1 MGFFGNKGSSGFLS
15 GGGMSRGGFGV
26 VRDERN
32 DMRIPEPVK
41 EKMRKSNNPFV
52 QLITTVDDAR
62 EEAKELATDGFREM
76 VINKNSG
83 YKTSFEKREEA
94 EKIISKE
101 NSRYFH
107 VKNRVNAEVKALNQ
121 HIISNYS
128 IKQRLSS
135 VIKMK
140 INQPDEVKTLGGW
153 NVSMPEITF
162 DYSLSIL
169 HTIFGSNFEDN
180 SDQMRKRAFDEYLED
195 AKDYKVQIESKIAE
209 LNKISSKINYL
220 ETILDEEEQLL
231 KSLDSSI
238 SMKRD
243 SQYRVIFD
251 AIHTLLSV
259 YIADQTGNPN
269 SEYVKTL
276 DSLKHLV

>member
-1 MGFFGNKGSSGFLS
+1 
-15 GGGMSRGGFGV
+15 
-26 VRDERN
+26 
-32 DMRIPEPVK
+32 
-41 EKMRKSNNPFV
+41 
-52 QLITTVDDAR
+52 
-62 EEAKELATDGFREM
+62 
-76 VINKNSG
+76 
-83 YKTSFEKREEA
+83 
-94 EKIISKE
+94 
-101 NSRYFH
+101 
-107 VKNRVNAEVKALNQ
+107 
-121 HIISNYS
+121 
-128 IKQRLSS
+128 
-135 VIKMK
+135 MK

-243 SQYRVIFD
+243 SQYRVICDVVGLTFLESHFCTELVVVGD
-251 AIHTLLSV
+251 GVCSITEGSSFSCV
-259 YIADQTGNPN
+259 CQTFQSN
-269 SEYVKTL
+269 ECA
-276 DSLKHLV
+276 LVS